1 MRAPVLII
9 LIAAATAVPAQQL
22 YKWVDEKGR
31 VQYTD
36 TPPPNSAKKVEE
48 KRMSSSPPSAAKG
61 GEQSYTT
68 QQAVKNFPVTL
79 WVNSCGELCD
89 AARNYLRRRNVPF
102 TERNPAAENELDNF
116 KKASNNSMEVPL
128 LVIGTRP
135 IRGFSQA
142 EWEAALTDAGYP
154 KPGGAAK
161 PEPSTPG
168 ATGEAPAG
176 K

>member
-1 MRAPVLII
+1 MRAPVLIA
-9 LIAAATAVPAQQL
+9 LIAVAMAVPAQQL

-48 KRMSSSPPSAAKG
+48 KRMSSSTPSTTKG

-79 WVNSCGELCD
+79 WVNNCGELCD
-89 AARNYLRRRNVPF
+89 AARNYLRKRNIPF

-128 LVIGTRP
+128 LVVGNRP
-135 IRGFSQA
+135 IRGFSQS
-142 EWEAALTDAGYP
+142 EWDGALTDAGYP
-154 KPGGAAK
+154 KPGSAPPAAAG
-161 PEPSTPG
+161 EP
-168 ATGEAPAG
+168 PAG